1 MALRF
6 FLGANSKDGFV
17 SLFPRLQ
24 QEAPRR
30 LYVVKSGPGCG
41 KSTCISRLSEALG
54 GAEELIFC
62 SSDPDSLDGA
72 VLQDAAILD
81 GTAPHVFEPSFPGC
95 DGDYLPLPAFLDRQG
110 LEAQAPALYALRAA
124 SRRHYDQAYRLIRAA
139 ALMRRERRETVSV
152 LLARDPAARASGLVR
167 RELPRLP
174 GPGSLRVRFLDGV
187 TPKGCLCLWDT
198 VTAAASRVIALKD
211 SFGLAH
217 PLLERLRDGALERGL
232 RVYACLDPV
241 EPERILHLLLPDADL
256 AFVTDGGALPFTP
269 TRTIRLDAMVP
280 AERLRPLRGRLRL
293 LRRMEGALLEDAV
306 SQIAAAHALHDRM
319 EDIYRPHIDLDA
331 MEDHYRQLLERI
343 R

>member
-1 MALRF
+1 M
-6 FLGANSKDGFV
+6 
-17 SLFPRLQ
+17 
-24 QEAPRR
+24 
-30 LYVVKSGPGCG
+30 
-41 KSTCISRLSEALG
+41 
-54 GAEELIFC
+54 
-62 SSDPDSLDGA
+62 
-72 VLQDAAILD
+72 
-81 GTAPHVFEPSFPGC
+81 
-95 DGDYLPLPAFLDRQG
+95 
-110 LEAQAPALYALRAA
+110 
-124 SRRHYDQAYRLIRAA
+124 
-139 ALMRRERRETVSV
+139 SV
-152 LLARDPAARASGLVR
+152 LLARDPAARAAGLVR

-293 LRRMEGALLEDAV
+293 LRRMEDALLEDAV